1 MMVDVKKDE
10 KLDLYQMVD
19 WLAEQNENQ
28 LAIATTIKS
37 LLIEK
42 GIFSQDEFSGRL
54 KIMKKFIDKELGMK

>member
-1 MMVDVKKDE
+1 MVDVKKDE